1 MLKRFLPL
9 FCLLSSCFPGNQT
22 FDIESTVSVST
33 KLKLMRVPLPWHEP
47 VIRESEGDRVVL
59 LHGLWRSHHAMD
71 ELALDLHAKGYE
83 TINLPYPSFR
93 KSLDEIV
100 TEVAEQLG
108 DSDKKTHFVTHSM
121 GGIVIRKLAHDFPNK
136 VTGRIVMLAP
146 PNQGSEIIDWMED
159 CSFVQWSLG
168 PGGMELSSESVTQS
182 IPGFSHQEEVGVI
195 MGCGQNL
202 PIFQPLLDGEND
214 GIVTV
219 DGGMTEGVSEL
230 IVTPTNHCFIM
241 ANPKVKAQI
250 TEFLSKGCFK
260 QEMK

>member
-22 FDIESTVSVST
+22 FETQSTVSVST
-33 KLKLMRVPLPWHEP
+33 KLKLIRVPLPWHEP
-47 VIRESEGDRVVL
+47 IIRESEGDRVVL

-71 ELALDLHAKGYE
+71 ELALDLHEKGYE

-100 TEVAEQLG
+100 TEVAAQLG

-121 GGIVIRKLAHDFPNK
+121 GGIVIRKLAHDFPEK

-146 PNQGSEIIDWMED
+146 PNQGSEIIDWMEG
-159 CSFVQWSLG
+159 CSFAQWALG
-168 PGGMELSSESVTQS
+168 PGGMELSSESVSQS

-195 MGCGQNL
+195 MGSGKNL
-202 PIFQPLLDGEND
+202 PIFQLLLNGVND

-219 DGGMTEGVSEL
+219 KGGMVAGVSDL
-230 IVTPTNHCFIM
+230 IVTPTDHCFIM
-241 ANPKVKAQI
+241 ANPMVKSQI
-250 TEFLSKGCFK
+250 AEFLSKGHFE
-260 QEMK
+260 QEIK